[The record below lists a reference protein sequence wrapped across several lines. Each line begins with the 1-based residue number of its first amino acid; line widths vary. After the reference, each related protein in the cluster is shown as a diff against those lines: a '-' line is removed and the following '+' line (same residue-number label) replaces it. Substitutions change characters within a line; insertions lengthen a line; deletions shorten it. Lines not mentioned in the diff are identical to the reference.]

1 MRNII
6 DFVVIGVSLL
16 AMLQDSGS
24 NLAALRIFRLFDA
37 LSNVSDF
44 RILYLAIGSSLIKA
58 FWLFVVLVV
67 LMSMYSIFGNIAAK
81 NLLYFYR
88 ISLTKNFKILLYFE
102 QNIYIIKMYQ
112 GN

>member
-67 LMSMYSIFGNIAAK
+67 LMSMYSIFGTNEAK
-81 NLLYFYR
+81 QFV
-88 ISLTKNFKILLYFE
+88 ILLRHLVVC
-102 QNIYIIKMYQ
+102 
-112 GN
+112 